1 MANKALNS
9 IVGFSVGSPAT
20 TIIDLNGNVDS
31 NNFTVTNLSNLGA
44 VGNITITGG
53 SNGMSL
59 TTDGN
64 GNLAFSNAASNITAP
79 MPYNIPEGKSY
90 IVPDNFQG
98 LFAYPITI
106 DGTLEVDGF
115 LIDVSNAG
123 VIDAAVGEVL
133 YNLAGIPTGN
143 TGFTFDSSSGNV
155 SLPGN
160 VLVGGNLVPG
170 GNLVYTLGT
179 ASNRWS
185 NLYLSGNTIYLGD
198 STITTDADGNMILTS
213 ASDATFTVSGNAEI
227 TTIYNGNSNISI
239 TTDGNISTSV
249 SGTANVMVVT
259 TTGAV
264 VSGNITAS
272 NANLGNV
279 ATANYMAVGDLYSKR
294 SPISVS
300 TANTV
305 VDSFAIAEYRS
316 AKYTV
321 KVGSDAGYQAL
332 EVLLIHDDAN
342 SIMTVYGSLST
353 TNSDL
358 VTLTTSVVSGN
369 VRLMATGLY
378 ANSVVNLLGTY
389 VPD

>member
-20 TIIDLNGNVDS
+20 TVIDLNGNVDA
-31 NNFTVTNLSNLGA
+31 NNLTVTNLTNLGA
-44 VGNITITGG
+44 IGNLTITGG
-53 SNGMSL
+53 SNGQAI
-59 TTDGN
+59 TTDGS
-64 GNLAFSNAASNITAP
+64 GNLIFATVISNSAAP
-79 MPYNIPEGKSY
+79 MPYNIPLGDSF

-106 DGTLEVDGF
+106 DGTLEVDGY
-115 LIDVSNAG
+115 LIDMTSAGAMDATTGQILYDVS
-123 VIDAAVGEVL
+123 
-133 YNLAGIPTGN
+133 GIPTGN

-160 VLVGGNLVPG
+160 VLVGGNLVPE

-213 ASDATFTVSGNAEI
+213 GTDATFTVSGNTEI

-239 TTDGNISTSV
+239 ITDGNISTSV

-259 TTGAV
+259 ATGAV
-264 VSGNITAS
+264 VTGNITAS

-279 ATANYMAVGDLYSKR
+279 ATANYLAVGDLYSKR
-294 SPISVS
+294 SPIVVS
-300 TANTV
+300 TNTV
-305 VDSFAIAEYRS
+305 VDSFALAEYRS
-316 AKYTV
+316 AKYTI
-321 KVGSDAGYQAL
+321 KVGNDAGYQAL
-332 EVLLIHDDAN
+332 EVLLIHDDIN
-342 SIMTVYGSLST
+342 SIMTIYGSLST

>member
-20 TIIDLNGNVDS
+20 TVIDLNGNVDA
-31 NNFTVTNLSNLGA
+31 NNLTVTNLTNLGA

-59 TTDGN
+59 VTDGN

-79 MPYNIPEGKSY
+79 MPYNIPDGKSY

-106 DGTLEVDGF
+106 DGTLEVDGY
-115 LIDVSNAG
+115 LIDVSKAG
-123 VIDAAVGEVL
+123 VIDAAVGEIL

-160 VLVGGNLVPG
+160 VLVGGNLVPE

-213 ASDATFTVSGNAEI
+213 GTDATFTVSGNTEI

-239 TTDGNISTSV
+239 ITDGNISTSI

-259 TTGAV
+259 ATGAV
-264 VSGNITAS
+264 VTGNITAS

-279 ATANYMAVGDLYSKR
+279 ATANYLAVGDLYSKR
-294 SPISVS
+294 SPIVVS
-300 TANTV
+300 TNTV
-305 VDSFAIAEYRS
+305 VDSFALAEYRS

-332 EVLLIHDDAN
+332 EVLLVHDDAN

>member
-20 TIIDLNGNVDS
+20 TIIDLNGNVDA
-31 NNFTVTNLSNLGA
+31 NNLTVTNLSNLGA

-59 TTDGN
+59 VTDGN

-79 MPYNIPEGKSY
+79 MPYNIPDGKSY

-106 DGTLEVDGF
+106 DGTLEVDGY
-115 LIDVSNAG
+115 LIDVSKAG
-123 VIDAAVGEVL
+123 VIDAAVGEIL

-160 VLVGGNLVPG
+160 VLVGGNLVPD

-213 ASDATFTVSGNAEI
+213 GTDATFTVSGNTEI

-239 TTDGNISTSV
+239 ITDGNISTSI

-259 TTGAV
+259 ATGAV
-264 VSGNITAS
+264 VTGNITAS

-279 ATANYMAVGDLYSKR
+279 ATANYLAVGDLYSKR
-294 SPISVS
+294 SPIVVS
-300 TANTV
+300 TNTV
-305 VDSFAIAEYRS
+305 VDSFALAEYRS

-332 EVLLIHDDAN
+332 EVLLVHDDAN